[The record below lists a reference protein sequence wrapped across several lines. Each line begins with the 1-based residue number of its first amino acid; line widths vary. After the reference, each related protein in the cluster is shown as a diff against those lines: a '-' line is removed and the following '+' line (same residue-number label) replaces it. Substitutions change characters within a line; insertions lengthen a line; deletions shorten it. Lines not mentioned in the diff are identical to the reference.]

1 MADLLQET
9 YLPEFEKKQIRDSN
23 VYKLLKEN
31 NEDTSVLEGYEHNPK
46 YTPIEI
52 KDFDTFINEGGTKK
66 IGLLNM
72 LHQKEEK
79 NFLELLEIS

>member
-31 NEDTSVLEGYEHNPK
+31 NEDTSVLEGYENNPK
-46 YTPIEI
+46 IYTNW
-52 KDFDTFINEGGTKK
+52 K
-66 IGLLNM
+66 
-72 LHQKEEK
+72 
-79 NFLELLEIS
+79 